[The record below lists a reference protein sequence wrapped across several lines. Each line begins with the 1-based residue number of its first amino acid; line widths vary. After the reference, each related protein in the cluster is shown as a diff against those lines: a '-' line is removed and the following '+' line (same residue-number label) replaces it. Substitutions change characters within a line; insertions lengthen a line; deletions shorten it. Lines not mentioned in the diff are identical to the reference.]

1 MSTRLARSSNNE
13 ASATGTRRPLV
24 SFYKMERSKE
34 DIMKNLM
41 SLLILAALV
50 VVSSTVFAGD
60 VSSKMTKAECDEAGG
75 VWHADTKKC
84 SNKM

>member
-1 MSTRLARSSNNE
+1 
-13 ASATGTRRPLV
+13 
-24 SFYKMERSKE
+24 
-34 DIMKNLM
+34 MKNLM